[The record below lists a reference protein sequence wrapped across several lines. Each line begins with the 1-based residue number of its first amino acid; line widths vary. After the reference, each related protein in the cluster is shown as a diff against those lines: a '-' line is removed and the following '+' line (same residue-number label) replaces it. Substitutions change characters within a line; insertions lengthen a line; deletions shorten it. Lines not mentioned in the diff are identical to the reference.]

1 MCNNWTL
8 LRLIRQHHESAGD
21 NTEVSDI
28 QSPKWRESGST
39 SWTRGSPWC
48 THDSAVFW
56 LWRQVSRHS
65 RCTLY
70 TLPLRRN
77 DNSGTWK
84 QINAKFNSPAR
95 RTCCACIRTALCS
108 AICFRPDLVPMASLA
123 IARNL
128 LLPSSVHR
136 DKVARQAR
144 LARSHYQMTH
154 LNRTGWCRTLPY
166 LVVMHKHQRSVHMRD
181 WHVSTRSW
189 KEGTKKKCCFGVWF
203 LKKVLKFSQWIA
215 HGLEIVAVSTKE
227 FPPKTCWNFVY
238 RYVVFFR
245 TFQPWHKCLQ
255 CQTKQGDHNT
265 LFHEVKA
272 YSRQGHN

>member
-8 LRLIRQHHESAGD
+8 THLIRRRHESAGY
-21 NTEVSDI
+21 NAEVSDI
-28 QSPKWRESGST
+28 QPPKWRESGST
-39 SWTRGSPWC
+39 SRTRVSPWC

-70 TLPLRRN
+70 TLPLRHN

-84 QINAKFNSPAR
+84 QIHGKFNSPAL
-95 RTCCACIRTALCS
+95 RTCCACIRTTLCS

-136 DKVARQAR
+136 DKVARQVR
-144 LARSHYQMTH
+144 LARSHHQMAH

-166 LVVMHKHQRSVHMRD
+166 LITHKHQRSVHMRD

-189 KEGTKKKCCFGVWF
+189 KEGTKKKVLLWGLIFKKGFNIFSMNCTQPSNCCRFYQGISPQN
-203 LKKVLKFSQWIA
+203 LLKF
-215 HGLEIVAVSTKE
+215 
-227 FPPKTCWNFVY
+227 
-238 RYVVFFR
+238 
-245 TFQPWHKCLQ
+245 CLPL
-255 CQTKQGDHNT
+255 CH
-265 LFHEVKA
+265 LF
-272 YSRQGHN
+272 